1 MLQPLSWLLP
11 PTWGIEA
18 LRDVMLRGWGI
29 ERVWL
34 NVLVLAG
41 FAVAFSALA
50 VLGLKRSRA

>member
-1 MLQPLSWLLP
+1 
-11 PTWGIEA
+11 
-18 LRDVMLRGWGI
+18 MLRGWGI